1 MTPTSL
7 LNSPDDKVRAL
18 TGMTPRAL
26 RELLAEACPE
36 LLRRRQQAQERQPSR
51 QQAQERQPSRRRGT
65 GGGRKRRLSPE
76 QEILLS
82 LVSLRHNVAHAVVGL
97 LLGVSAD
104 TSENTFA
111 EAVVTLRAVCPSG
124 KQENR
129 LGGFSDSTP
138 GRSGRGRSRPG
149 TPGR

>member
-51 QQAQERQPSRRRGT
+51 RRGT
-65 GGGRKRRLSPE
+65 GGGRKRCLSPE

-97 LLGVSAD
+97 LFGVSAD

-124 KQENR
+124 KQENS

>member
-51 QQAQERQPSRRRGT
+51 RRGT

-76 QEILLS
+76 QEILL
-82 LVSLRHNVAHAVVGL
+82 RR
-97 LLGVSAD
+97 
-104 TSENTFA
+104 E
-111 EAVVTLRAVCPSG
+111 EAVPLAGAGDPAFAGLPAPQRRPRRGRPALRRFGGHLREHLRRGGRHVARGLPFG
-124 KQENR
+124 QARKQ
-129 LGGFSDSTP
+129 P
-138 GRSGRGRSRPG
+138 GRFL
-149 TPGR
+149 